1 MAREDMSDLIAFLAV
16 ARECSFTKA
25 AARLGVSQ
33 SALSHSIRGLE
44 GRLKVRLLARTTR
57 SVSPTEAGERLLRT
71 IGPHFDEIDLELAA
85 LTELRDKPAGT
96 VRISS
101 GEHAADLIL
110 WPAVEKLLQH
120 YPDITVEIII
130 DNGLT
135 DIVTERLDAGIRLGE
150 QVAKDMVAVRIGPDL
165 RMAVVGTPSYF
176 TGRKQPRTPQDLTE
190 HSCINLRLP
199 TAGGLY
205 PWEFA
210 KGGPDLKVRV
220 EGRLVFNT
228 ATMAVKASLA
238 GTGLACVPEDRV
250 LSYIQE
256 GRLIRVL
263 TDWCQPFSGFHLYY
277 TSRRQPAPAFSV
289 LVNALRYRSTP
300 AATQKS

>member
-1 MAREDMSDLIAFLAV
+1 M
-16 ARECSFTKA
+16 
-25 AARLGVSQ
+25 
-33 SALSHSIRGLE
+33 
-44 GRLKVRLLARTTR
+44 
-57 SVSPTEAGERLLRT
+57 
-71 IGPHFDEIDLELAA
+71 AA

-110 WPAVEKLLQH
+110 WPAVEKLLPE

-135 DIVTERLDAGIRLGE
+135 DIVSERLDAGIRLGE
-150 QVAKDMVAVRIGPDL
+150 QVDKDMVAVRIGPDL
-165 RMAVVGTPSYF
+165 RMAVVGAPSYF
-176 TGRKQPRTPQDLTE
+176 TSRKRPRVPQDLTE

-205 PWEFA
+205 AWEFA

-228 ATMAVKASLA
+228 ATLALKASLA
-238 GTGLACVPEDRV
+238 GAGLASVPEDRV
-250 LSYIQE
+250 LSYIEE

-277 TSRRQPAPAFSV
+277 PSRRQPTPAFAV
-289 LVNALRYRSTP
+289 LVNALRYRSLSRT
-300 AATQKS
+300 AQNS